1 MENGTIVCIKIFL
14 DPMRQKFLYI
24 HPNSQY
30 QSVLRDYDFHSNRAE
45 LLMIKNVRVLNEDDL
60 ELVEIGDDQ
69 IYRFV
74 ETNWMSDPSKVLLK
88 PLIEGPPITFS
99 FDDESEVFENVRSML
114 ESWEFEEQR
123 LNFNIPG
130 CALRLNVL
138 STWFRRYHRND
149 TLLPPFSGPLCE
161 TSAPFHLKIDE
172 TCNESENEVLTD
184 DFDIESVSG
193 TLII

>member
-1 MENGTIVCIKIFL
+1 MNSTDFIEVSKIYDLICLKDSAIESTEMENGTIVCIKIFL

-88 PLIEGPPITFS
+88 VNSHPRFRSS
-99 FDDESEVFENVRSML
+99 F
-114 ESWEFEEQR
+114 
-123 LNFNIPG
+123 
-130 CALRLNVL
+130 A
-138 STWFRRYHRND
+138 
-149 TLLPPFSGPLCE
+149 
-161 TSAPFHLKIDE
+161 
-172 TCNESENEVLTD
+172 
-184 DFDIESVSG
+184 
-193 TLII
+193 